1 MWAQVVLSTSC
12 ILASASPALALA
24 AGSIEDDNTSRPNRR
39 TVDATRKPCRIVIRF
54 GCQLRSSL
62 QKEIDTM
69 STNTAWATPYVSFY
83 SRGGDACLEFM
94 QVPGTGKLNAR
105 HFMDVNARKN

>member
-1 MWAQVVLSTSC
+1 
-12 ILASASPALALA
+12 
-24 AGSIEDDNTSRPNRR
+24 
-39 TVDATRKPCRIVIRF
+39 
-54 GCQLRSSL
+54 
-62 QKEIDTM
+62 M

-105 HFMDVNARKN
+105 RFMDVNARKNELMDLASDAKRIVLGVDPVLVNEASYIVNNLVCAVMMAERSKVSLQATNADF